1 MFSAVYSRDS
11 CVAKFHLVDL
21 AGSERQK
28 KTQTVGERFKEGQF
42 MLLITLSL
50 SFPVRK
56 TCQALIDSRKDH
68 MR

>member
-1 MFSAVYSRDS
+1 
-11 CVAKFHLVDL
+11 
-21 AGSERQK
+21 
-28 KTQTVGERFKEGQF
+28 VGERFKEGQF

-68 MR
+68 MRWGSEDLM

>member
-1 MFSAVYSRDS
+1 VFSAVYSRDS

-42 MLLITLSL
+42 MLLITLS
-50 SFPVRK
+50 FPVRK